1 VSQEEEEEDDEAEEI
16 TEKVKPILLSMEKV
30 EILCKCWS
38 ESKKFT
44 LKIHTKEVFSD
55 GWTRFV
61 CSRCGQVKFKRGKE
75 AEAE

>member
-1 VSQEEEEEDDEAEEI
+1 VSQEEEEDDEAEEI
-16 TEKVKPILLSMEKV
+16 TEKEKPILLSIEKV

-38 ESKKFT
+38 KEPT
-44 LKIHTKEVFSD
+44 LKLQTKEVFSD

-61 CSRCGQVKFKRGKE
+61 CSNCGKVKFTRGEE